1 MSDEKKEDVKEE
13 ATKNVKA
20 KKEKVEKEKIIDVEA
35 KKNNMKKE
43 VAKEVEVVKKDN
55 VIKEATKEAETKKE
69 KKVKAEPAEAVDTN
83 NAKKKKKIILFSS
96 IAGVAVLL
104 LILIIVLVVNLTGKP
119 NKKTSEALVKDF
131 LEAVNDKDG
140 DEFVKLVDT
149 KGYVIFNE
157 EKESKFNDKYKK
169 KDEYFK
175 RYQKKNNFDDAED
188 VDDSIASSFKSS
200 VSSKLGSQYSYTDCE
215 CSLKEIA
222 EISKSKKSSKLIVIK
237 AKVKVKSTYS
247 TDVKTLRLYTV
258 KSSGEYKIVGY
269 EFV

>member
-1 MSDEKKEDVKEE
+1 MSDEKKEDVK
-13 ATKNVKA
+13 N
-20 KKEKVEKEKIIDVEA
+20 
-35 KKNNMKKE
+35 E
-43 VAKEVEVVKKDN
+43 VAKDV
-55 VIKEATKEAETKKE
+55 ETKKE
-69 KKVKAEPAEAVDTN
+69 KKVEVGPTEAVNTN
-83 NAKKKKKIILFSS
+83 DVEKKKKIILFSS
-96 IAGVAVLL
+96 IAGAAVLL

-131 LEAVNDKDG
+131 LEAVNDEDG

-175 RYQKKNNFDDAED
+175 RYQKKSNFDDAED
-188 VDDSIASSFKSS
+188 VDNFIDNSFESTIGS
-200 VSSKLGSQYSYTDCE
+200 QLGSQYLYTDCK
-215 CSLKEIA
+215 CSLKEIT
-222 EISKSKKSSKLIVIK
+222 EINKSKKSSKLVIIK
-237 AKVKVKSTYS
+237 AKVKIKSEDS
-247 TDVKTLRLYTV
+247 TDVKTLRLYTI